1 VSFYDE
7 IFYDNQE
14 KGSFISASIVVPL
27 VMSIV
32 NPRSVIDVGCGL
44 GTWLSVF
51 NELGVDNI
59 LGLDG
64 DWVDEKR
71 LHIPKNKFKSI
82 DLEKPININ
91 RKFDLAVSLEV
102 GEHISKEN
110 SENYIKYLINKA
122 PVILFSAAVPFQGGT
137 NHINEQWPEYWIKIF
152 KKNNYE
158 VIDCLR
164 AKIWGEK
171 RIEWWYVQN
180 MFLFVEK
187 DHLLENQNLK
197 DNLKHYPATL
207 YSAVH
212 PRLYLKQVKS
222 HENLKNLVNELKSQK
237 WEYESKLKD
246 QKKFFEGKIQNFEK
260 QRVDSFSEIKGLLD
274 ELKGQKLFYE
284 GQLEDQRGV
293 FEEKIQV
300 LEMQRVDSFSEIKG
314 LLDELKGQKLF
325 YEGQLEDQR
334 GVFEEKILNIEK
346 EI

>member
-1 VSFYDE
+1 MSFYDE

-171 RIEWWYVQN
+171 RIE
-180 MFLFVEK
+180 
-187 DHLLENQNLK
+187 
-197 DNLKHYPATL
+197 
-207 YSAVH
+207 
-212 PRLYLKQVKS
+212 
-222 HENLKNLVNELKSQK
+222 KSQVN
-237 WEYESKLKD
+237 
-246 QKKFFEGKIQNFEK
+246 Q
-260 QRVDSFSEIKGLLD
+260 
-274 ELKGQKLFYE
+274 
-284 GQLEDQRGV
+284 
-293 FEEKIQV
+293 
-300 LEMQRVDSFSEIKG
+300 
-314 LLDELKGQKLF
+314 
-325 YEGQLEDQR
+325 
-334 GVFEEKILNIEK
+334 
-346 EI
+346 